1 MSDCRNISFLQ
12 NKKRRK
18 LLKTKTIFK
27 KKNLN
32 YFPKVYM
39 SLTRGTISEHFKT
52 LRKPIT
58 RYIIKEG
65 TNFRSIVFVCDA
77 FYGCPLG
84 LIFKKN
90 E

>member
-1 MSDCRNISFLQ
+1 MIVGISAFF
-12 NKKRRK
+12 KIKRDENY
-18 LLKTKTIFK
+18 LKPRRYLK

-39 SLTRGTISEHFKT
+39 SLTRGTISEHYKT